1 MIVVITLTQQMRC
14 GVICAHVGETAN
26 FKWPA
31 DGTKNL
37 EKNGS
42 KKNYSSVITVIKDV
56 LRT

>member
-1 MIVVITLTQQMRC
+1 MYDRCNYITQQMRC

-37 EKNGS
+37 EKAAV
-42 KKNYSSVITVIKDV
+42 KKFMN
-56 LRT
+56 